1 MTHAYLPER
10 ALIRIGGDD
19 ANTFLHNLITTDVE
33 GLPEGEA
40 RPGALLTPQ
49 GKILFDFLIWRD
61 SGGFLLETDA
71 VQRDGLLKRLAM
83 YKLRAA
89 VELSAE
95 TGDGVTVFWDGEG
108 GGIVDGR
115 FAKAGLPVTR
125 QPGKHG
131 DGGPE
136 AYDALRIG
144 AGIAHSGSDF
154 ALQDA
159 FPHDALIDLNGGL
172 SFRKGCYV
180 GQEVVSRMQH
190 RSTAR
195 RRVAIISAENAL
207 PPAGTELT
215 AGGKPV
221 GTLGTVVGN
230 QGLAIIRIDRA
241 GEAIADG
248 SGVFAGDV
256 PVSARLPQWTGLSF
270 PTSTDEAQ
278 A

>member
-10 ALIRIGGDD
+10 ALIRIGGSD
-19 ANTFLHNLITTDVE
+19 AEAFLHSLITTDVE

-61 SGGFLLETDA
+61 AGGFLLETDA
-71 VQRDGLLKRLAM
+71 AQRDGLLKRLAM

-89 VELSAE
+89 VEISAE
-95 TGDGVTVFWDGEG
+95 AEDGVTVFWDGEG
-108 GGIVDGR
+108 GGIIDGR
-115 FAKAGLPVTR
+115 FARAGLPLTR

-159 FPHDALIDLNGGL
+159 FPHDALTPGRVKFETMRADMVRDLMAPGN
-172 SFRKGCYV
+172 RP
-180 GQEVVSRMQH
+180 VVP
-190 RSTAR
+190 RS
-195 RRVAIISAENAL
+195 SAELDRGSAS
-207 PPAGTELT
+207 PAG
-215 AGGKPV
+215 G
-221 GTLGTVVGN
+221 
-230 QGLAIIRIDRA
+230 Q
-241 GEAIADG
+241 
-248 SGVFAGDV
+248 
-256 PVSARLPQWTGLSF
+256 
-270 PTSTDEAQ
+270 
-278 A
+278 